1 MTYSLSFRYACLG
14 PLEVADFGGLDT
26 FYHISEYLMEDL
38 CDSHEVPAILADL
51 YAKGKYGVKTNEG
64 FYNYENNRDL
74 LATQER
80 DDKLLKLFEALC
92 AKNINTVI

>member
-1 MTYSLSFRYACLG
+1 M
-14 PLEVADFGGLDT
+14 EVVNFDGLDV
-26 FYHISEYLMEDL
+26 FYLLGAYQMEDL
-38 CDSHEVPAILADL
+38 CDSHEVPALLADL

-64 FYNYENNRDL
+64 FYNYENGRDL

>member
-1 MTYSLSFRYACLG
+1 
-14 PLEVADFGGLDT
+14 
-26 FYHISEYLMEDL
+26 MEDL
-38 CDSHEVPAILADL
+38 CDSHEVPALLADL

-64 FYNYENNRDL
+64 FYNYENGRDL